1 MGTASARGHEAAPG
15 RAASWRVVRS
25 LRDREPAPWAN
36 GLGSTTEL
44 VGLDESVPGLNRDG
58 RRWKLSVANLERP
71 ADFSPLPGL
80 QRTFVPVGASVSLE
94 VDGRL
99 HLLGDGV
106 PLRFDGGAVTALVGL
121 DAPCNAVNLMA
132 ESAEFDLRVVAA
144 AADAPSAFALIAL
157 ADSQRVSRFDLLVPG
172 GTLRDEDL
180 PASLGALVTRP
191 STPRA

>member
-1 MGTASARGHEAAPG
+1 M
-15 RAASWRVVRS
+15 VRS
-25 LRDREPAPWAN
+25 LCDREPAPWAN

-44 VGLDESVPGLNRDG
+44 VGLDENVPGIDRAG
-58 RRWKLSVANLERP
+58 GRWKLSVADLERP

-106 PLRFDGGAVTALVGL
+106 PLHFDGGSATALIGL

-144 AADAPSAFALIAL
+144 AADAPGAFALIAL
-157 ADSQRVSRFDLLVPG
+157 AESERVSRFDLLVPG
-172 GTLRDEDL
+172 GALDDEDL
-180 PASLGALVTRP
+180 PASLGALITRP
-191 STPRA
+191 SIPRA